1 MQTKFEEMD
10 KIKQMI
16 IDKFD
21 EVMKDKYTVVASESS
36 FGDIPTVDFDIEIGD
51 KLYQIEIS
59 DFTKDRDDYHAELNS
74 VSDTEKKES
83 KFFELENDDDF
94 NGSVQ

>member
-1 MQTKFEEMD
+1 MKNKFEEMD

-21 EVMKDKYTVVASESS
+21 EVMKDKYIVVSSQSS

-51 KLYQIEIS
+51 TLYQIEIA
-59 DFTKDRDDYHAELNS
+59 DFTKDRDDYLAELNS
-74 VSDTEKKES
+74 DTPKKES
-83 KFFELENDDDF
+83 KFFALADDDDF

>member
-1 MQTKFEEMD
+1 MKSKFDELD

-21 EVMKDKYTVVASESS
+21 EVMKDKYIVVGSESDFGNIPSVS
-36 FGDIPTVDFDIEIGD
+36 FDFEIAD
-51 KLYQIEIS
+51 KLYQIEIA
-59 DFTKDRDDYHAELNS
+59 DFTKDRDDYNAEQKSNS
-74 VSDTEKKES
+74 DFEEKVSKIFD
-83 KFFELENDDDF
+83 LADDDDF

>member
-1 MQTKFEEMD
+1 MKTKFEEMD

-21 EVMKDKYTVVASESS
+21 EVMKDKYIITSSQSS

-51 KLYQIEIS
+51 KLYQIEIA
-59 DFTKDRDDYHAELNS
+59 DFTKDRDDYLAELNS
-74 VSDTEKKES
+74 DTPKKES
-83 KFFELENDDDF
+83 KFFALADDDDF

>member
-1 MQTKFEEMD
+1 MKTKFEEMD

-21 EVMKDKYTVVASESS
+21 EVMKDKYIVVSSESC
-36 FGDIPTVDFDIEIGD
+36 FNDIPTVDFDFEIGD
-51 KLYQIEIS
+51 KLYQIQIA
-59 DFTKDRDDYHAELNS
+59 DFTKDRDDYHAKLNS
-74 VSDTEKKES
+74 YSDKNNKLN
-83 KFFELENDDDF
+83 FELEDDDDF

>member
-1 MQTKFEEMD
+1 MKTKFEEMD

-21 EVMKDKYTVVASESS
+21 EVMKDKYIVVSSESC
-36 FGDIPTVDFDIEIGD
+36 FNDIPTVDFDFEIGD
-51 KLYQIEIS
+51 KLYQIQIA

-74 VSDTEKKES
+74 DTAKKDS
-83 KFFELENDDDF
+83 KFFALEDDDDF